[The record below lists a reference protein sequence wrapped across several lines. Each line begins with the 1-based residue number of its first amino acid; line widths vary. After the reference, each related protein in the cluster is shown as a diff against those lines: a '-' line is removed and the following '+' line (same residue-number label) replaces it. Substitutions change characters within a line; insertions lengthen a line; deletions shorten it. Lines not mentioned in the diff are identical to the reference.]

1 MNHGNGAQ
9 ASQIWL
15 HMDAKSRADF
25 SHNEGMTPNTSPD
38 DVKKQVMQ
46 HYQDEAGKGD
56 DSDETIEKPT
66 PNVHL
71 GGLESLPEWVGPT
84 GAPPQAVTVPAKTA
98 PPKSTVQLRR
108 ATMEF
113 GLTAEQKLL
122 QETLRDFA
130 RRELLPSYASRDA
143 DKDLPPALVRKLG
156 EMGLLAP
163 MVDTHLGGSRL
174 DYVSLGIAHEEI
186 ARGDFNAAYVLLLA
200 ALVGAIISRSG
211 DARQQA
217 AYLPPICRGETIAA
231 LAVTEPGGGS
241 DAAHIVMQARRDGD
255 NYVLSG
261 EKTSISFSSSAATA
275 LVLARTGTLEQS
287 ARGVSAFYVDLNSP
301 GVSRTRFRDMGSRA
315 IGRGQLFFDGVRVPA
330 SARIGAEGAGFVD
343 VMQGFDFSR
352 SLIGLMCIG
361 AAEQS
366 VEETCAYVAERQAF
380 GAPLARFEGVSFP
393 LAEAAVRLR
402 AARLLCYEALWLK
415 DRGAPHG
422 WLAAGA
428 KWLAPELAAD
438 VLHQCILLHGHLGF
452 SLDLPHQQ
460 RMRDVIGLEIGDGTA
475 QIMKTLVAREIIG
488 KTARPY

>member
-1 MNHGNGAQ
+1 
-9 ASQIWL
+9 L
-15 HMDAKSRADF
+15 D
-25 SHNEGMTPNTSPD
+25 
-38 DVKKQVMQ
+38 
-46 HYQDEAGKGD
+46 
-56 DSDETIEKPT
+56 
-66 PNVHL
+66 
-71 GGLESLPEWVGPT
+71 
-84 GAPPQAVTVPAKTA
+84 
-98 PPKSTVQLRR
+98 
-108 ATMEF
+108 F
-113 GLTAEQKLL
+113 GLTIEQKLL

-130 RRELLPSYASRDA
+130 RRELLPNYASRDA
-143 DKDLPPALVRKLG
+143 DEDLPPALVKKLG

-163 MVDTHLGGSRL
+163 MVDTHLGGSKL

-200 ALVGAIISRSG
+200 ALVGAIISRSA
-211 DARQQA
+211 DPRQQA

-241 DAAHIVMQARRDGD
+241 DAAHIMMQARRDGD

-315 IGRGQLFFDGVRVPA
+315 IGRGQLFFDGVGVPA
-330 SARIGAEGAGFVD
+330 AARIGAEGAGFVD

-366 VEETCAYVAERQAF
+366 VDETCAYVSERQAF

-393 LAEAAVRLR
+393 LVEAAVRLR
-402 AARLLCYEALWLK
+402 ATRLLCYEALWLK
-415 DRGAPHG
+415 DREEPHG

-428 KWLAPELAAD
+428 KWLAPELCAD
-438 VLHQCILLHGHLGF
+438 VLHQCILLQGHLGF

-475 QIMKTLVAREIIG
+475 QIMKTIVAREIIG